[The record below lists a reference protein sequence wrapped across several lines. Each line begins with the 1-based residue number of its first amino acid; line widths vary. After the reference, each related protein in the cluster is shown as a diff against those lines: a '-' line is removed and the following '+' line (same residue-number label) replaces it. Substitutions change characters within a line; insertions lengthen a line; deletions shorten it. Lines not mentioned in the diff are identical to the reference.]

1 MNKKQK
7 QLIIVF
13 IAVAVMLT
21 ALYFVF
27 IKNDEEE
34 EDSSKTWQIPINP
47 NSTGSGSN
55 ANTGSSSSTAS
66 GSNTTTPSID
76 PASGTP
82 FPLKEGMRGSY
93 VKALQKGLNAEFAAG
108 LNPDGIFGPKTKAAV
123 AKHLDPL
130 YQLKP
135 STVGV
140 AWSVFLARK
149 YDKYL

>member
-21 ALYFVF
+21 ALYFLF
-27 IKNDEEE
+27 MKNDKD
-34 EDSSKTWQIPINP
+34 DSSKTWQIPINP
-47 NSTGSGSN
+47 NTGSGSNANIGSSSSTGSGSN
-55 ANTGSSSSTAS
+55 ASSS
-66 GSNTTTPSID
+66 TPSID

-82 FPLKEGMRGSY
+82 FPLKEGMRGLY

-123 AKHLDPL
+123 EKYLDPN
-130 YQLKP
+130 YALKP
-135 STVGV
+135 SKVGV